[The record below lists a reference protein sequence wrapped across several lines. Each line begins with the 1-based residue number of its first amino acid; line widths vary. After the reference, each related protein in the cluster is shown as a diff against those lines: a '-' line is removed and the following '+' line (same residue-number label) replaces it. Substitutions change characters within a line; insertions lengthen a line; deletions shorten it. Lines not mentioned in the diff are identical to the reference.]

1 MCLMQA
7 MQEQL
12 PAAARVLTPAG
23 HRWRSKMLTHF
34 VEPAGDL
41 CPSKF
46 MNLYWGFEASLKCL
60 RGIDSK
66 RDCNS
71 RFDPL
76 RGRLWRSK
84 LLRNLSNHGG
94 SLDHHTAP

>member
-46 MNLYWGFEASLKCL
+46 MKLYWGFEASLKCL

-71 RFDPL
+71 RFDPPAGAPVAVQIAAQFVEP
-76 RGRLWRSK
+76 RGISA
-84 LLRNLSNHGG
+84 LRNS
-94 SLDHHTAP
+94 